1 MDGRRLS
8 RLLLFLFLLLGL
20 VASVTLAIGPTTA
33 TAAEPETDP
42 ETAVETAAI
51 RSGGLVGLRAPTC
64 ELAPLVEGDVPAK
77 TIAFGR
83 AVPGR
88 VTLVDFWA
96 SWCPTCERAFG
107 FLDGLAR
114 ELGDAG
120 LSVVAVNLDADPR
133 DAMDFLAGRVVGQ
146 PAGRPAAFEV
156 VRDPTGNCP
165 RGFGL
170 VGMPSAYLIDAS
182 GQVRAVTR
190 GFRPGEAL
198 ALRREIEALLAPAHD
213 ALPAVAAG
221 PPVSEAVTPAPSAR

>member
-1 MDGRRLS
+1 
-8 RLLLFLFLLLGL
+8 
-20 VASVTLAIGPTTA
+20 VPLAIDPVTA
-33 TAAEPETDP
+33 TAAEPEADP
-42 ETAVETAAI
+42 TAAVETAAI
-51 RSGGLVGLRAPTC
+51 RSGGLVGLRAPSC
-64 ELAPLVEGDVPAK
+64 ELAPLLEGDAPTK

-133 DAMDFLAGRVVGQ
+133 DAMDFLAGHLAGHLAGRVAGQ
-146 PAGRPAAFEV
+146 TAGRPAAFEV
-156 VRDPTGNCP
+156 VRDATGNCP

-182 GQVRAVTR
+182 GRVRAVTR

-198 ALRREIEALLAPAHD
+198 ALRREIEALLAPSHD

-221 PPVSEAVTPAPSAR
+221 PPASESVTPAPSAR